1 MKNKIDVVDQQLQVL
16 AERVEELS
24 LKSHAEEEA
33 KNAFNE
39 DNITLE
45 EELYNGADELDR
57 GGIRLDKIIENND
70 LLSQVA
76 EELEMVR
83 LKKKQ
88 RKLSKNKTK
97 GKILT
102 SRQNSNN
109 VKSPVNKSAVNLSSY
124 RTA

>member
-1 MKNKIDVVDQQLQVL
+1 MKNKSDIVDQQLQVL
-16 AERVEELS
+16 AERVEEIT

-33 KNAFNE
+33 KEAFNE

-45 EELYNGADELDR
+45 EELYNGADELER
-57 GGIRLDKIIENND
+57 GSIRLDKIIENNE

-102 SRQNSNN
+102 SRQNNN
-109 VKSPVNKSAVNLSSY
+109 KAKSPVNKNSVNLSTQ
-124 RTA
+124 RTI